1 MQFYNVIFVTKSDPI
16 NHQLL
21 LLIIIIMGCDD
32 AAIGC
37 CGGEAVAE
45 STRLRS

>member
-1 MQFYNVIFVTKSDPI
+1 
-16 NHQLL
+16 
-21 LLIIIIMGCDD
+21 MGHMRGCGDASMSFDD
-32 AAIGC
+32 AAMGC